1 MSKAPV
7 YDRRFFQA
15 MQGELQALRELLP
28 KIREHIPA
36 ELAAQLISA
45 VAAVGKSLEAIQPIH
60 RGSAVEPIGFGV
72 RKVEKAIACDTAIAI
87 LRQIKAL
94 KAW

>member
-15 MQGELQALRELLP
+15 MQGELRDLQDLLP
-28 KIREHIPA
+28 KLRECAPK
-36 ELAAQLISA
+36 ELADQLVAA
-45 VAAVGKSLEAIQPIH
+45 VAAVGKSLEATKPLYKL
-60 RGSAVEPIGFGV
+60 GAVPAGFGV
-72 RKVEKAIACDTAIAI
+72 GKVEKAIACDHAMAI